1 MSVRNAKNV
10 AISTFISITVTSHS
24 SRYGGK
30 KCQLKIQINFFK
42 DDGNRSRYIYVYFD
56 EPELGILEDW
66 LDKYKGTVINSLEVK
81 PYVYKDKDKNDKYI
95 EYMASKVI
103 VDVSIPN
110 KYFYKGVSGP
120 DNYL

>member
-1 MSVRNAKNV
+1 MLVKDPN
-10 AISTFISITVTSHS
+10 
-24 SRYGGK
+24 
-30 KCQLKIQINFFK
+30 LLFK

>member
-1 MSVRNAKNV
+1 MLIKDPNS
-10 AISTFISITVTSHS
+10 
-24 SRYGGK
+24 
-30 KCQLKIQINFFK
+30 LFK

-66 LDKYKGTVINSLEVK
+66 LDEYKGTVINSLEVK
-81 PYVYKDKDKNDKYI
+81 PYVYKDKDKNDKYK

-110 KYFYKGVSGP
+110 KYFYKGVSSP

>member
-1 MSVRNAKNV
+1 MLVKDPN
-10 AISTFISITVTSHS
+10 
-24 SRYGGK
+24 
-30 KCQLKIQINFFK
+30 LLFK

-81 PYVYKDKDKNDKYI
+81 SYVYKKKDKNGEYI

>member
-1 MSVRNAKNV
+1 MLVKDPN
-10 AISTFISITVTSHS
+10 
-24 SRYGGK
+24 
-30 KCQLKIQINFFK
+30 LLFK

-81 PYVYKDKDKNDKYI
+81 PYVYKNKNKNDEYI
-95 EYMASKVI
+95 ECMASKVI

-110 KYFYKGVSGP
+110 KYFYKGVSSP

>member
-1 MSVRNAKNV
+1 MLVKDPNS
-10 AISTFISITVTSHS
+10 
-24 SRYGGK
+24 
-30 KCQLKIQINFFK
+30 LFK

-81 PYVYKDKDKNDKYI
+81 PYVYKYKNKNDEYI
-95 EYMASKVI
+95 ECMASKVI

-110 KYFYKGVSGP
+110 KYFYKGVSSP

>member
-1 MSVRNAKNV
+1 MLVKDPNS
-10 AISTFISITVTSHS
+10 
-24 SRYGGK
+24 
-30 KCQLKIQINFFK
+30 LFK
-42 DDGNRSRYIYVYFD
+42 DSDDNRSRYIYVYFD

-66 LDKYKGTVINSLEVK
+66 LDKYRGTVINSLEVK
-81 PYVYKDKDKNDKYI
+81 PHVYKDKDKNGKYI
-95 EYMASKVI
+95 ECMASKVI

>member
-1 MSVRNAKNV
+1 MLVKDPN
-10 AISTFISITVTSHS
+10 
-24 SRYGGK
+24 
-30 KCQLKIQINFFK
+30 LLFK

-66 LDKYKGTVINSLEVK
+66 LDEYKGTVINSLEVK
-81 PYVYKDKDKNDKYI
+81 PYVYKEKDKNGEYI
-95 EYMASKVI
+95 ECMASKVI

-110 KYFYKGVSGP
+110 KYFYKGVGGP